1 MLRFQIALTIIL
13 VGCMAFVSCG
23 GQRQPALVAP
33 VVDDMSTDMSME
45 MTEMMAAHKS
55 WASVM
60 LPAPMMTVEEA
71 AAAMNPGGTG
81 AIHGEGP
88 RTVYF
93 NEAAAMANRA
103 GTAYPVGTMIVK
115 EIMDDAN
122 MFVEKIAKM
131 EKTDDPMYA
140 PHGGWMYVKYARAS
154 EMDEY
159 MMVGGGSLEA
169 STGCHGCHAKASE
182 TLMKP
187 TDSVFVTLPM
197 DDTTMD
203 DTTMDD
209 TTMDDTTI
217 DDGMGD
223 NGAGNGDAN
232 GNGAGNGDAN
242 GNGAAQ

>member
-1 MLRFQIALTIIL
+1 MLRFQIALAIIL
-13 VGCMAFVSCG
+13 VSCMALVSCG
-23 GQRQPALVAP
+23 RGQPALVAP

-169 STGCHGCHAKASE
+169 STGCHGCHAKASN
-182 TLMKP
+182 
-187 TDSVFVTLPM
+187 DSVFVSLAAAAVP
-197 DDTTMD
+197 DADAD
-203 DTTMDD
+203 ADANG
-209 TTMDDTTI
+209 
-217 DDGMGD
+217 GM
-223 NGAGNGDAN
+223 NGAN
-232 GNGAGNGDAN
+232 GNGANGNGAN
-242 GNGAAQ
+242 GNGANGNGA